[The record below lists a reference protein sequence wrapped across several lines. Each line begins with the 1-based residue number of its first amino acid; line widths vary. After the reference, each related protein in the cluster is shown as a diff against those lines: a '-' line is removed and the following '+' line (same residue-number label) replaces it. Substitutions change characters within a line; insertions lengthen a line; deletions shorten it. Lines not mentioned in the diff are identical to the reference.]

1 MRGLFALLR
10 DAYAEWTEDNAPR
23 LGAALSYY
31 TVFSVAPLIILS
43 IAVVGLVFGQEAAQ
57 GQVMGQ
63 IRGLVGEQVAAAVQ
77 GMVAS
82 AGDRSSGLLAT
93 VIGFATLFF
102 GASGV
107 FVELQ
112 SSMNVIWDA
121 PPRPWRGVWGLIK
134 DRFLSFTMVLGTG
147 FLLLVSL
154 ILSAA
159 LSVVARYFQ
168 FLLPSSMS
176 RWAVHGIDLAASLII
191 FTVLFAVMFKVLP
204 EVQNSWR
211 DVWLGALFTAALF
224 AMGKVLIGLY
234 LGRSSVTSTYGA
246 AGSLIVL
253 LLWVY
258 YSSQILFFGAEL
270 TQVYAR
276 RYGSRAG
283 RRLPAEGGARRE
295 RAA

>member
-1 MRGLFALLR
+1 MRAVWTLLR
-10 DAYAEWTEDNAPR
+10 DAYYEWSDDNAPR

-31 TVFSVAPLIILS
+31 TVFSVAPLLILS
-43 IAVVGLVFGQEAAQ
+43 IAVVGLVFGEEAAR

-63 IRGLVGEQVAAAVQ
+63 IRGLVGDQVAGAVQ
-77 GMVAS
+77 GMIAS
-82 AGDRSSGLLAT
+82 SRDTSSGILAT
-93 VIGFATLFF
+93 LVGLGTLLF

-107 FVELQ
+107 FTELQ
-112 SSMNVIWDA
+112 ASMNQIWDV
-121 PPRPWRGVWGLIK
+121 PPRPGGVWGLVK
-134 DRFLSFTMVLGTG
+134 GRFFSFAMVLAAG

-159 LSVVARYFQ
+159 LSAVAAYFQ
-168 FLLPSSMS
+168 YLLPRALSE
-176 RWAVHGIDLAASLII
+176 WAVYGIDLGASLAI
-191 FTVLFAVMFKVLP
+191 FTVLFALMFRVLP
-204 EVQNSWR
+204 DTRTAWR
-211 DVWLGALFTAALF
+211 DVWFGAVATALLF
-224 AMGKVLIGLY
+224 AIGKTLIGLY

-258 YSSQILFFGAEL
+258 YSAQILFYGAEL

-276 RYGSRAG
+276 RYGSQA
-283 RRLPAEGGARRE
+283 ARGVPVPEQRGV